1 MKKLPV
7 VFLASIA
14 SLIAKPTVEV
24 IGEFSQRPGNPAVG
38 VDGTIYFSMHP
49 FDQPEYKVMRLED
62 GKGIP
67 FPTAEISKS
76 FAAVIGIQTDA
87 EGRVW
92 ILDMGSADQSPQLM
106 GWDTRTNQP
115 HRVITLPKEV
125 IAANSFIQDLAI
137 DEKRGKA
144 YLADMSRSGM
154 IDTSVPAII
163 VVDLETGHTRRVLQ
177 SHQSFQPETDRTM
190 LTEGMPATFTDES
203 GTSHPLQLGLNP
215 IAIDAQN
222 EWVYFSTVH
231 PGTLYR
237 IPAAVLANSS
247 KSETELAQ
255 AIEIF
260 AEKPTSDGIAADGLG
275 NVYITNLE
283 ENAINVADTNGT
295 RIWIQDERFIWP
307 DGIDVAPDGSIIA
320 TINQLNR
327 AAPFNGGVD
336 GAEPPFL
343 IVHITK

>member
-1 MKKLPV
+1 MTQLPFI
-7 VFLASIA
+7 FLASIA
-14 SLIAKPTVEV
+14 SLIAAPTVEV

-38 VDGTIYFSMHP
+38 VDGTVYFSMHP
-49 FDQPEYKVMRLED
+49 FDQPEYKVMRLEN

-87 EGRVW
+87 KGRVW
-92 ILDMGSADQSPQLM
+92 ILDMGSADKSPQLM
-106 GWDTRTNQP
+106 AWDTRANQL
-115 HRVITLPKEV
+115 HQVISLPKEV
-125 IAANSFIQDLAI
+125 TVGNSFIQDLAI

-144 YLADMSRSGM
+144 YLADMSRGGM
-154 IDTSVPAII
+154 IDTSEPAII
-163 VVDLETGHTRRVLQ
+163 VVDLETGHTRRMLQ
-177 SHQSFQPETDRTM
+177 GHQSFQPETDRTM
-190 LTEGMPATFTDES
+190 LTEGTPATFADES
-203 GTSHPLQLGLNP
+203 GSSQPLQLGLNP

-237 IPAAVLANSS
+237 IPAATLADSS
-247 KSETELAQ
+247 KTDNELGQ

-275 NVYITNLE
+275 NIYITNLE
-283 ENAINVADTNGT
+283 DNAISIADANGT

-307 DGIDVAPDGSIIA
+307 DGVDVAPDGSIVA
-320 TINQLNR
+320 TVNQLNR

-336 GAEPPFL
+336 SAEPPYL
-343 IVHITK
+343 IVRITK